1 MEKKEIDITKAKLG
15 FFVVPNEFMRGIRSE
30 LESMVGRG
38 AGMEFLFRSGF
49 RCGEAVVK
57 MLQLNNYKMPDILVS
72 LWAQIGF
79 GRLKVLDMSIE
90 HIEIQ
95 CEESTEAIAIGP
107 SKEPVCD
114 FTRGCLAGTISS
126 IVGKDYY
133 AVEKRCIAMGDPY
146 CVFSLA
152 MDEKWSPYWR

>member
-1 MEKKEIDITKAKLG
+1 MEQNEIDVAKAKLG
-15 FFVVPNEFMRGIRSE
+15 FFVVPNEFMRGIRNE
-30 LESMVGRG
+30 LESMVSKG

-57 MLQLNNYKMPDILVS
+57 MLKLDDYKMPDILVS

-79 GRLKVLDMSIE
+79 GRLKVIDMSVE
-90 HIEIQ
+90 HIEVQ

-133 AVEKRCIAMGDPY
+133 AVEKRCIAMGDPH
-146 CVFSLA
+146 CVFSLSI
-152 MDEKWSPYWR
+152 DEKWSPYWR